1 VVINKIDLFDLEQPI
16 GKPAAVR
23 PSRSASRYALQGLI
37 FHLYEQKDWPR
48 LFALLETKPF
58 LVEQVRSLGGYQ
70 APGED
75 LETYALAAAIEN
87 CDWQRFLHYA
97 VLALNLRGLAEDLA
111 EPTILHAL
119 AGGNDESFK
128 LALDSAGRLADPFRQ
143 AQALAS
149 IASGCEDDKTR
160 QDVLRQ
166 LENRLDDLAREA
178 NGSVDH
184 TEALVVIAREVGPDL
199 KDRWAEWIDRLAPK
213 QATQVWRAVS
223 EAWLRRDDPLAPE
236 LWRSLANLGDPSQIL
251 AFVPVGLGAKDLRE
265 PAEVLLR
272 LEALLPDLQDRQWAG
287 ATLLGKLACRHP
299 ERACTAWEE
308 WSNRSPPVWS
318 MELID
323 LEREVL
329 GRLAPQR
336 IEEIAA
342 SIEDPSARA
351 ALRVVV
357 LEARRTSDAAAAAL
371 TELRGV
377 PDGPEKLHWSLRYL
391 AGCPEEPKDEIRRQ
405 VIAVGHYL
413 HAIGFTAEI
422 RDVTRWLD
430 LVARH
435 LPDQISN
442 QLDCVLWSQAF
453 TPEKVLSLA
462 DAATQE
468 VILELLLER
477 AERCAAALSATEAE
491 GFVLRKDLMIR
502 AACRLCEM
510 SRSLKG
516 LDLVV
521 AGLLLEEEDELR
533 ARLALRLSAPPKE
546 DLQLAEEVCA
556 GIGDR
561 RLRLVTLL
569 RSVPSIRPET
579 LAPASLY
586 AALARIEVFQDEC
599 HGLMAL
605 LETPADPRELLQ
617 RLVLP
622 IRDPLIRTRA
632 LLRLAR
638 HTLAFEIA
646 CHNHPDRLLPLE
658 LVRWMIT
665 TETDDELASLT
676 PAIAELGAG
685 AGGKRATAE
694 IQEAVRQLAALETV
708 DWPVRREAL
717 EGLLA
722 RVAAGLLSE
731 RETAKA
737 LAFVLRLPLQL
748 RPETARQKLR
758 QQWQEI
764 LPLIAATADRL
775 PDKHLRPVRRALREG
790 QRDFSRDAVLSKIFG
805 LCLAPA
811 AEREKLADS
820 ISTADLSGIQVALAY
835 LLTAHSS
842 HRVPEIIRGLPAPE
856 RARLA
861 LRLIRYGWLPED
873 RVRQL
878 LPYVAGDT
886 SEAEAE
892 IWCGPEKS
900 HEAAWTERAALWIA
914 GEAPSPSD
922 PHIEP
927 LFARL
932 WSAPEVWRPA
942 LAWAVQDSLRG
953 GRPHGEAVL
962 RIWLHA
968 HLAPSP
974 GRGRL
979 PDLEVATAAEKA
991 FSLALRLGPERISP

>member
-1 VVINKIDLFDLEQPI
+1 M
-16 GKPAAVR
+16 R

-97 VLALNLRGLAEDLA
+97 ALALNLRGLAEDLA

-119 AGGNDESFK
+119 AGGNDESLE

-160 QDVLRQ
+160 RGVLRQ
-166 LENRLDDLAREA
+166 LEDRLDDLAREA

-184 TEALVVIAREVGPDL
+184 AEVLAAIAREVGPNL

-223 EAWLRRDDPLAPE
+223 EAWPRRNDPLAPE
-236 LWRSLANLGDPSQIL
+236 LWQALAALRDPSEIL
-251 AFVPVGLGAKDLRE
+251 AFAPAALGAMDLKE
-265 PAEVLLR
+265 PAEILLR
-272 LEALLPDLQDRQWAG
+272 LEALLPDLQDRQRAG
-287 ATLLGKLACRHP
+287 ATLLGELARRHP
-299 ERACTAWEE
+299 EKACATWEE
-308 WSNRSPPVWS
+308 WSARILLVWS
-318 MELID
+318 AELID
-323 LEREVL
+323 RGREVL
-329 GRLAPQR
+329 GRFAPQR
-336 IEEIAA
+336 VEEIAA
-342 SIEDPSARA
+342 SIKDPSARA

-357 LEARRTSDAAAAAL
+357 LEARRTSEAAAAAL

-391 AGCPEEPKDEIRRQ
+391 AGRPEEPQDEIQRQ

-422 RDVTRWLD
+422 RDLTRWLD

-435 LPDQISN
+435 LPNQISN
-442 QLDCVLWSQAF
+442 QLDCVLWSPAF
-453 TPEKVLSLA
+453 TSEKVLSLA

-477 AERCAAALSATEAE
+477 AERCAAALSTTEAE

-502 AACRLCEM
+502 SACRLCELT
-510 SRSLKG
+510 RRLDG
-516 LDLVV
+516 LARVV
-521 AGLLLEEEDELR
+521 ARLLPEEEDELR
-533 ARLALRLSAPPKE
+533 SRLASRLSAPPKE

-569 RSVPSIRPET
+569 RSTPAISPKA

-586 AALARIEVFQDEC
+586 TALARIEILQDEC

-617 RLVLP
+617 RLILP
-622 IRDPLIRTRA
+622 IRNPFIRTRA

-694 IQEAVRQLAALETV
+694 IQEAARQLAALETV

-722 RVAAGLLSE
+722 RVAGFLPE
-731 RETAKA
+731 RETAKV
-737 LAFVLRLPLQL
+737 LVTVLRLPFQL

-758 QQWQEI
+758 QRWHEI
-764 LPLIAATADRL
+764 LPLIAAAADRL
-775 PDKHLRPVRRALREG
+775 PDKQLRPVRHALREG

-820 ISTADLSGIQVALAY
+820 ISIADFSGTALAY

-842 HRVPEIIRGLPAPE
+842 HRVPEVVRRLPAPE

-861 LRLIRYGWLPED
+861 LRLIRHGWVPED
-873 RVRQL
+873 RAREL
-878 LPYVAGDT
+878 LPCVAGDT

-892 IWCGPEKS
+892 IWCGPEKG

-927 LFARL
+927 LLARL
-932 WSAPEVWRPA
+932 WNAAEVWRPA
-942 LAWAVQDSLRG
+942 LAWAVRESLRRG
-953 GRPHGEAVL
+953 HLNGEAVL
-962 RIWLHA
+962 RAWLHA

-974 GRGRL
+974 GRGRPQGL
-979 PDLEVATAAEKA
+979 DDAAGAEKA
-991 FSLALRLGPERISP
+991 LSLALRLGPEGNSL